1 MHDIAIVGAG
11 ASGLYLASLL
21 EKEFDVVVIEEHKQ
35 AGGKACSGLYSA
47 NIEKFVDINE
57 SWIEHAVEGAVLHSP
72 NSTEVKVTKGKTAA
86 YVMNRDLFDR
96 HLASGL
102 SCPLKFDTRVE
113 KIKIGNHVK
122 LLTDKGIFES
132 RMVIG
137 ADGANSAV
145 RRHFKTSPKEIVN
158 GIIAITNQQDCSKN
172 VDLWFNKKLISDGF
186 FWKIPRGKRT
196 EYGAL
201 GRNINYNMLESFF
214 RLRDYK
220 KHAAFIPIGPC
231 KSYFDRCLLI
241 GDAAGITKPW
251 SGGGV
256 LYAFNCAKIAKN
268 VIKTAFDR
276 NDFSERVLKSYEGQW
291 KTKLGINIAL
301 GLVAREALKSMAD
314 RDIDSLFAKFNEKK
328 MSRLDMDFPFADIG

>member
-11 ASGLYLASLL
+11 AAGLYLASLF
-21 EKEFDVVVIEEHKQ
+21 EKEFDVLVIEEHKQ

-57 SWIEHAVEGAVLHSP
+57 SWMEHAVEGAVLHSP
-72 NSTEVKVTKGKTAA
+72 NGTEVKVVKGKTAA
-86 YVMNRDLFDR
+86 YVVNRDLFDM
-96 HLASGL
+96 HLASRL
-102 SCPLKFDTRVE
+102 SCPLKFDTIVE
-113 KIKIGNHVK
+113 KINIGNHVK
-122 LLTDKGIFES
+122 MLTDKGVFES

-137 ADGANSAV
+137 ADGANSIV

-158 GIIAITNQQDCSKN
+158 GLIAIANEPDHSKN

-276 NDFSERVLKSYEGQW
+276 NDFSERTLKAYEDGWQEAMGTNISIGLMGRQVLKNMSD
-291 KTKLGINIAL
+291 KDL
-301 GLVAREALKSMAD
+301 
-314 RDIDSLFAKFNEKK
+314 DSLFAQLNRQSL
-328 MSRLDMDFPFADIG
+328 SRLDMDLPFADIG

>member
-1 MHDIAIVGAG
+1 MHDITIVGAG
-11 ASGLYLASLL
+11 AAGLYLAGLL
-21 EKEFDVVVIEEHKQ
+21 EKEFDVVVMEEHKA
-35 AGGKACSGLYSA
+35 AGGKACSGLYST
-47 NIEKFVDINE
+47 NIEKFIDVND
-57 SWIEHAVEGAVLHSP
+57 SWIEHAVEGAILHSP
-72 NSTEVKVTKGKTAA
+72 NGTEVRAAKGKTAA
-86 YVMNRDLFDR
+86 YVVNRDLFDR

-102 SCPLKFDTRVE
+102 SCLLKFDTRVE
-113 KIKIGNHVK
+113 KIETGSHAT
-122 LLTDKGIFES
+122 LLTDKGPFES

-145 RRHFKTSPKEIVN
+145 RRHFKASPKEIVN
-158 GIIAITNQQDCSKN
+158 GIIAMTNQRDRSKN

-201 GRNINYNMLESFF
+201 GKNVNYAIVEKFF
-214 RLRDYK
+214 GLKIYK

-256 LYAFNCAKIAKN
+256 LYAFDCAKMAEKT
-268 VIKTAFDR
+268 IKKAFDR
-276 NDFSERVLKSYEGQW
+276 NDFSESALKNYEDQW
-291 KTKLGINIAL
+291 KAKLGINIAL
-301 GLVAREALKSMAD
+301 GLVAREALKSMDD
-314 RDIDSLFAKFNEKK
+314 RDIDSLFEKFNEKR